1 MNARL
6 PSRILLSTLLYATL
20 LATTMAIPLVLA
32 PHDSIAFAGLIKD
45 ADASAAPMNAGARA
59 KSAFDFM
66 QTRAQVWDRVPGLES
81 KSGVGTG
88 QEAVRAPRAE
98 VPAAQQPDARRPRI
112 DRTGPDAE
120 MIRTGKVKTKTI
132 RV

>member
-20 LATTMAIPLVLA
+20 LATTMAIPLILA
-32 PHDSIAFAGLIKD
+32 PHDSIAFAGLVK
-45 ADASAAPMNAGARA
+45 DASAAPMSADARA
-59 KSAFDFM
+59 KTAADAM
-66 QTRAQVWDRVPGLES
+66 QTRDQVWDRVPVLDG
-81 KSGVGTG
+81 KPGVATG
-88 QEAVRAPRAE
+88 RDAVRAPHVQ
-98 VPAAQQPDARRPRI
+98 VPAVQQSDARRPRL